1 MHDFIFAVDEPLL
14 QGGNITFVKNIGETS
29 QFSGSPTMVGLGGAF
44 PEHKDLTAIFCFACV
59 CVLLITGSSTN
70 ELSDLLLFP

>member
-1 MHDFIFAVDEPLL
+1 MTLYLLWMNHFYICEEYWRDLAVFWEPYN
-14 QGGNITFVKNIGETS
+14 GRAWWSI
-29 QFSGSPTMVGLGGAF
+29 SGAQRSDCHLF
-44 PEHKDLTAIFCFACV
+44 AIFCFACV